1 MNLFSQILGWGAI
14 ILGLIAFVF
23 QANIVAGAAIAV
35 GIVCLFIKDIR
46 GMGMTGIGFGI
57 TAFLM
62 ANIFS

>member
-1 MNLFSQILGWGAI
+1 MNIFSQILGWGAI

-23 QANIVAGAAIAV
+23 QANIVAWAAIAV

-57 TAFLM
+57 TALLM